1 MKQYVQKIWRVESE
15 TEWFKG
21 HEAVFP
27 EEIPH
32 RLIRMY
38 SFAGDTVLD
47 PFAGSGTTI
56 RAAMNLERNSIG
68 YEINE
73 DLIPVI
79 KRRLDIGQTLL
90 IEREAQIEIS
100 FAQYRIRESME

>member
-1 MKQYVQKIWRVESE
+1 
-15 TEWFKG
+15 
-21 HEAVFP
+21 
-27 EEIPH
+27 
-32 RLIRMY
+32 
-38 SFAGDTVLD
+38 
-47 PFAGSGTTI
+47 
-56 RAAMNLERNSIG
+56 MNLERNSIG